1 MKTAAGTAALA
12 TVPFPSKGTSQDQPL
27 FTFVIDADPH
37 ISIDRNTERT
47 GREKFKMVLG
57 KVQRLSPQP
66 DFMLLLG
73 DVPRGLCRE

>member
-12 TVPFPSKGTSQDQPL
+12 TVPFPSKGTSDTSGTSQDQPL

-37 ISIDRNTERT
+37 ISIDRNSERT
-47 GREKFKMVLG
+47 GREKFRMVLD

-66 DFMLLLG
+66 DQ
-73 DVPRGLCRE
+73 DRRRG